1 MVRRPRLIRRFR
13 AVVRS
18 DPAGV
23 GAGFVAL
30 LLSSGGDLLAGLTL
44 GAITGTLEALPGLLV
59 LIPAAIGMRGNIFG
73 GLGSRFSTAI
83 HAGTFRA
90 SRRLDTLV
98 GQNVAASLALSLS
111 ISLVLAVLAKAVS
124 VAFGVANS
132 ISIVDFVV
140 ISVVG
145 GTLSSVVVLL
155 VVVVVTATSVRF
167 DLDLDN
173 VNTPIVTAAG
183 DMVTLPGLFVAT
195 YLVGIAWFTP
205 VVATVCV
212 IAGLVALVLSLRAR
226 LPILRGI
233 VRESVPIL
241 ALAGA
246 VDVIA
251 GITIE
256 KRIDSF
262 LLYPA
267 LLVLVPPF
275 LEDSGALGGILSS
288 RVATKLHLGTVNL
301 SRSPWRAVGEDI
313 LLVFAY
319 AVPVFFLLGVSADV
333 VAAVFDL
340 HSPGVLQ
347 MIGVSML
354 AGVFATTA
362 AVLVGYYGAVATY
375 RLGLDP
381 DNRRGHL
388 PARPR
393 PRQPRH
399 PHRHL
404 EPGLLGGG
412 VPDSGYRA
420 PGPVM
425 RPHP

>member
-1 MVRRPRLIRRFR
+1 MVRRPRLLRRFV
-13 AVVRS
+13 AIVRS
-18 DPAGV
+18 DPNGV

-44 GAITGTLEALPGLLV
+44 ATITGTLEALPGLLV

-73 GLGSRFSTAI
+73 ALGSRLGTSI
-83 HAGTFRA
+83 HTGTFRL

-124 VAFGVANS
+124 VGFGVADS

-145 GTLSSVVVLL
+145 GMLSSVVVLL
-155 VVVVVTATSVRF
+155 VVVVVTATCVRF

-173 VNTPIVTAAG
+173 VQSPIVTATG

-205 VVATVCV
+205 TLAVVCA
-212 IAGLVALVLSLRAR
+212 IAGLVALVMSLRAG

-233 VRESVPIL
+233 VRESVPVL
-241 ALAGA
+241 AIAGL
-246 VDVIA
+246 VDVVA
-251 GITIE
+251 GITVE
-256 KRIDSF
+256 KRINSF
-262 LLYPA
+262 LAFPA

-288 RVATKLHLGTVNL
+288 RIATKLHLGTVDL

-313 LLVFAY
+313 LLVCAY
-319 AVPVFFLLGVSADV
+319 ALPTFFLLGVTADI
-333 VAAVFDL
+333 VAALFDL
-340 HSPGVLQ
+340 ASPGALQ
-347 MIGVSML
+347 MIGVAML
-354 AGVFATTA
+354 AGTFATTA
-362 AVLVGYYGAVATY
+362 AVIVGYYGAVATY

-381 DNRRGHL
+381 DNHGIPIVTSSL
-388 PARPR
+388 DFLGAVS
-393 PRQPRH
+393 
-399 PHRHL
+399 L
-404 EPGLLGGG
+404 ILAIVLLGL
-412 VPDSGYRA
+412 S
-420 PGPVM
+420 
-425 RPHP
+425 

>member
-1 MVRRPRLIRRFR
+1 MVRRPRLLRRFV
-13 AVVRS
+13 AIVRS
-18 DPAGV
+18 DPNGV

-73 GLGSRFSTAI
+73 ALGSRLGTAI
-83 HAGTFRA
+83 HTGTFRV

-124 VAFGVANS
+124 VGFGVADS

-145 GTLSSVVVLL
+145 GMLSSVVVLL
-155 VVVVVTATSVRF
+155 VVVVVTATCVRF

-173 VNTPIVTAAG
+173 VQSPIVTAAG

-205 VVATVCV
+205 TLAVVCA
-212 IAGLVALVLSLRAR
+212 IAGLVALVVSLRAG

-233 VRESVPIL
+233 VRESVPVL
-241 ALAGA
+241 AIAGL

-251 GITIE
+251 GITVE
-256 KRIDSF
+256 KRINSF
-262 LLYPA
+262 LAFPA

-288 RVATKLHLGTVNL
+288 RIATKLHLGTVDL

-313 LLVFAY
+313 LLVCAY
-319 AVPVFFLLGVSADV
+319 ALPTFFLLGVSADI
-333 VAAVFDL
+333 VAALFDL
-340 HSPGVLQ
+340 ASPGALQ
-347 MIGVSML
+347 MIGVAML
-354 AGVFATTA
+354 AGAFATTA
-362 AVLVGYYGAVATY
+362 AVIVGYYGAVATY

-381 DNRRGHL
+381 DNHGIPIVTSSL
-388 PARPR
+388 DFLGAVSLILAIVL
-393 PRQPRH
+393 Q
-399 PHRHL
+399 
-404 EPGLLGGG
+404 GL
-412 VPDSGYRA
+412 S
-420 PGPVM
+420 
-425 RPHP
+425 